1 MRSFHDEGDHAVWV
15 GEVRALAAHPGRPLL
30 YHAGDYRRL
39 EGGPRTG
46 KPGGD
51 RL

>member
-15 GEVRALAAHPGRPLL
+15 GEVRSLSAHPGRPLL
-30 YHAGDYRRL
+30 YHAGSYRAL
-39 EGGPRTG
+39 DGGSRSG

-51 RL
+51 RV

>member
-15 GEVRALAAHPGRPLL
+15 GEVRSLSAHPGRPLL
-30 YHAGDYRRL
+30 YHAGRYRRL
-39 EGGPRTG
+39 EGGARSG
-46 KPGGD
+46 KGGGD